1 MRGSSEFREPRGSRR
16 RQGAGRPS
24 APAKSPPAPISVVR
38 PGPELPDEDGAGE
51 KDLRLGQILVGNRA
65 TSSEQV
71 ELCLKIQDDLGS
83 LGAETIPKLGE
94 LLVRKG
100 FASVDQVEQALEL
113 QEAVGRTCPSCGV
126 FSPALVLDMGSGESC
141 PHCGTMF
148 GPRTRAIVAATR
160 EDSDRVPKLIPQLK
174 PHLPEEPELR
184 TLGKYELIKV
194 LGWG

>member
-100 FASVDQVEQALEL
+100 FASVAQVEQALEV
-113 QEAVGRTCPSCGV
+113 QEAIGRTCASCGA
-126 FSPALVLDMGSGESC
+126 FSPALLLDMNDGENC
-141 PHCGTMF
+141 PQCNSSV
-148 GPRTRAIVAATR
+148 GPRMRAVVSAVK
-160 EDSDRVPKLIPQLK
+160 EDSEPVPKLVPQLK
-174 PHLPEEPELR
+174 PHYTHEPVAPELKI
-184 TLGKYELIKV
+184 LGKYELVK
-194 LGWG
+194 